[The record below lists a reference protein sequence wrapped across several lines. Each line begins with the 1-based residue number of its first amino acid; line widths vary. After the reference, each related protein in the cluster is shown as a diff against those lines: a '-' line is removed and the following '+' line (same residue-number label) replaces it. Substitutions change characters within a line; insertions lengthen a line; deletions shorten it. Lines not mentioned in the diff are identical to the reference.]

1 MVEEGGECWGATVVL
16 MERRA
21 VVKEEST
28 LRRVSK
34 EMTFYVGGADSG
46 AGGCKGK
53 GESS

>member
-1 MVEEGGECWGATVVL
+1 MEEGGECWGATVVL

-34 EMTFYVGGADSG
+34 EMTFYVGGDSG
-46 AGGCKGK
+46 AGVCKGK